1 MDSIRN
7 RIKMTVDTLGTLR
20 YSERKSIETI
30 RISDGDYEFSEHI
43 PAGKFEKMEWRP
55 FGRDETWGGRD
66 RHYWF
71 VANVLPGRD
80 LPGAC
85 GKEVRVIVST
95 GDTDLWNTD
104 NPQIMAYVNG
114 KFKGTMD
121 MNHQEMVLV
130 DGKKNDCQET
140 EETEQEYQLAFYAYS
155 NNKGKT
161 NFFHLDIAVYEEDV
175 TALYYDMKVPFEAAE
190 MLTEDDMERIEAWK
204 VLNDS
209 IRLLDLRRPGS
220 VQFHESV
227 RDAREYLWQHYYEP
241 RKAMSEN
248 GQKGS
253 CGTGQNYGKEN
264 DFEFRQPN
272 DGVTVHS
279 IGHTHIDVAWKW
291 PLRQTRQKAV
301 RSFNTVL
308 RLMERFPEYKFMS
321 SQPQLYQFVKEEA
334 PELFEEIK
342 ERIKEGRWEAEG
354 AMWLEPD
361 CNLSSG
367 ESLIRHILYG
377 RRFFEKEL
385 GAEPNEVLWL
395 PDVFGYSAA
404 LPQILRKSGIP
415 YFMTTKIGW
424 NEYNKFPYDTFT
436 WQGIDGSEVLAYL
449 ITTKDYQETDTKK
462 RNESFNTTY
471 NGRQNARQVM
481 GTWQR
486 YQNKDL
492 SRDVLTCYGHGDG
505 GGGPMEQML
514 EESRR
519 MEYGVAR
526 CPRTR
531 QTFAKDFFHLLEEK
545 MDRKYLPKWSG
556 ELYLEFHRG
565 TYTSMAKNKWYNRK
579 SEFLCGDA
587 EFYSVLAM
595 ERNKGFLYPKAEMEK
610 NWKLLLLNQFHDI
623 LPGSSIKD
631 VYEDSAVQYEEIL
644 ASGREIVK
652 QAKEEILRTSGI
664 EPEGRNLMVWNSLS
678 FSRTGILQMDGKA
691 EWMEES
697 IPETEGTGALMQCAA
712 DGSYLYL
719 LKDVPAKGYR
729 VYGPDAQ
736 MQEDAL
742 VKNVME
748 EVLVDESGNPFKI
761 CTPYY
766 DITFNKNGEMVQIYD
781 RQEERELVKPG
792 MAGNH
797 ISIFEDRPMEY
808 DAWNIDATYEEHSW
822 EFNAPETFKILEN
835 GPVRGCVYVKRRF
848 MDSWLEQYIY
858 FYGHTARIDFKTEM
872 DWHEH
877 QMLVKTAFP
886 LDILCDSAD
895 YEIQFGN
902 VKRPTHY
909 NTSWD
914 KARFETC
921 GHKWADMSEN
931 GYGAALL
938 NDCKYGYDIHDSVM
952 RLTLLKSGIFPNPD
966 ADQGHHEF
974 TYALFPHRGDFRKGR
989 VIQEAYELNCPLTGN
1004 WVGIEADKADK
1015 SENAAESSAETSY
1028 SYLKIKEENVFADT
1042 VKLAEDE
1049 DGIIIRLYEAYGKR
1063 TRTHAAL
1070 PWKEGKTA
1078 VECGC
1083 MEDELEPVKFEQ
1095 GILEFEMRP
1104 YEIKTIK
1111 IKDIKK

>member
-7 RIKMTVDTLGTLR
+7 RIKMAVDTLGNLR
-20 YSERKSIETI
+20 YSSRKAVEPI
-30 RISDGDYEFSEHI
+30 RIGAADYHFMEHI
-43 PAGKFEKMEWRP
+43 PDEVLGNVQWRP

-71 VANVLPGRD
+71 AADVALDEEMAPGEEM
-80 LPGAC
+80 A
-85 GKEVRVIVST
+85 GKEVRIIVST
-95 GDTDLWNTD
+95 GDADIWNTD
-104 NPQIMAYVNG
+104 NPQIMAYVDG

-121 MNHQEMVLV
+121 MNHREMILTEGEGSGKRQYPLV
-130 DGKKNDCQET
+130 
-140 EETEQEYQLAFYAYS
+140 FYAYS
-155 NNKGKT
+155 NNRGQT
-161 NFFHLDIAVYEEDV
+161 NFFHLDVAVYEEDV
-175 TALYYDMKVPFEAAE
+175 AGLYYDLKVPFEAAE
-190 MLTEDDMERIEAWK
+190 MLTEDDVERIEAWK

-220 VQFHESV
+220 LEFHESV
-227 RDAREYLWQHYYEP
+227 RAAREYLWKNYYEP
-241 RKAMSEN
+241 RKSVREDCDRKAAA
-248 GQKGS
+248 GS
-253 CGTGQNYGKEN
+253 GKCDGRDHGGRN
-264 DFEFRQPN
+264 AGSGNHGAN

-334 PELFEEIK
+334 PELFQEIR

-377 RRFFEKEL
+377 RQFFEKEL
-385 GAEPNEVLWL
+385 GAAPNEVLWL

-404 LPQILRKSGIP
+404 LPQILKKSGIK

-424 NEYNKFPYDTFT
+424 NEYNQFPYDTFT
-436 WQGIDGSEVLAYL
+436 WRGIDGSEVLAYL

-486 YQNKDL
+486 YQNKAL
-492 SRDVLTCYGHGDG
+492 SKDVLTCYGHGDG

-526 CPRTR
+526 CPRTK
-531 QTFAKDFFHLLEEK
+531 QTFVKDFFHLLEEN
-545 MDRKYLPKWSG
+545 MDKKYLPTWSG

-565 TYTSMAKNKWYNRK
+565 TYTSMAKNKWYNRR

-595 ERNKGFLYPKAEMEK
+595 EVNRDFSYPKAEMEK

-623 LPGSSIKD
+623 LPGSSIRD
-631 VYEDSAVQYEEIL
+631 VYEDSARQYEEIL
-644 ASGREIVK
+644 ASGQELVGKAKTEIMRSFG
-652 QAKEEILRTSGI
+652 L
-664 EPEGRNLMVWNSLS
+664 EPEGNDLLVWNPLS
-678 FSRTGILQMDGKA
+678 FSRTGILTMDRK
-691 EWMEES
+691 WD
-697 IPETEGTGALMQCAA
+697 GAGVKYQQAA
-712 DGSYLYL
+712 DGSYVYL
-719 LKDVPAKGYR
+719 AEQVPAKGYR
-729 VYGPDAQ
+729 IFGSDVDNKRA
-736 MQEDAL
+736 ECRFCE
-742 VKNVME
+742 NIIE
-748 EVLVDESGNPFKI
+748 EVRSDENGTLTGITTPF
-761 CTPYY
+761 YE
-766 DITFNKNGEMVQIYD
+766 ITFNGSGEMTRIYD
-781 RQEERELVKPG
+781 RREERELLKPG
-792 MAGNH
+792 QAGNH
-797 ISIFEDRPMEY
+797 ISIFEDRPLEY

-822 EFNAPETFKILEN
+822 EFDAPEQFTILEN

-848 MDSWLEQYIY
+848 LDSVLEQYIY
-858 FYGHTARIDFKTEM
+858 FYGHTSRIDFKTEM

-877 QMLVKTAFP
+877 QMLVKAAFP

-914 KARFETC
+914 QARFETC

-931 GYGAALL
+931 GYGVALL

-966 ADQGHHEF
+966 ADQGRHEF
-974 TYALFPHRGDFRKGR
+974 TYGLFPHQGDFRRGK

-1004 WVGIEADKADK
+1004 RVGRKKGE
-1015 SENAAESSAETSY
+1015 EETTSY
-1028 SYLKIKEENVFADT
+1028 SYLQIREENVFADT
-1042 VKLAEDE
+1042 VKLAEE
-1049 DGIIIRLYEAYGKR
+1049 GDGIILRFYEAYGRR
-1063 TRTHAAL
+1063 TKVHVTV
-1070 PWKEGKTA
+1070 PWNEGNVA

-1083 MEDELEPVKFEQ
+1083 MEDELGPVKEN
-1095 GILEFEMRP
+1095 GGMLEFEMKP
-1104 YEIKTIK
+1104 YEIKTVK
-1111 IKDIKK
+1111 IRK